1 VAQQGTFK
9 SMPIIVLVLGT
20 LALWT
25 VYWFVRMGGID
36 HFRSASAQRKEAER
50 LARARASE
58 RSAPL
63 RAIDDPREAAM
74 ILMVLMA
81 REGGDPTRE
90 QIAAIEKTVRATFG
104 FKQDLH
110 ERMTQARFI
119 ASRADSFAQAAA
131 LFADL
136 FNKKLTLDE
145 KRELVVMMEEVAN
158 FEGRREAHVE
168 ALDVLARRVG
178 VAPAG

>member
-1 VAQQGTFK
+1 
-9 SMPIIVLVLGT
+9 MPAIALILST

-25 VYWFVRMGGID
+25 IYWFVRMGGID
-36 HFRSASAQRKEAER
+36 HIRAKRTQRKDADR
-50 LARARASE
+50 LANARAVE

-63 RAIDDPREAAM
+63 RAIDDPRDAAV
-74 ILMVLMA
+74 ILMLLMA

-90 QIAAIEKTVRATFG
+90 QIAAIEKIARATFG
-104 FKQDLH
+104 FEHDLR

-136 FNKKLTLDE
+136 FNKRLTVDE
-145 KRELVVMMEEVAN
+145 KRQLVEMVEEVAN
-158 FEGRREAHVE
+158 LEGPREAHAE
-168 ALDVLARRVG
+168 AVDLLARRVG
-178 VAPAG
+178 LAPAS

>member
-1 VAQQGTFK
+1 
-9 SMPIIVLVLGT
+9 MPIVVLVLST
-20 LALWT
+20 LALWSI
-25 VYWFVRMGGID
+25 YWFVRLGGID
-36 HFRSASAQRKEAER
+36 HFRSASAQRKETER
-50 LARARASE
+50 LARARESQ

-63 RAIDDPREAAM
+63 RAIDDPHEAAM
-74 ILMVLMA
+74 ILMLLMA

-90 QIAAIEKTVRATFG
+90 QIAAIERIVRATFG
-104 FKQDLH
+104 FEQDLR

-131 LFADL
+131 LFANL

-145 KRELVVMMEEVAN
+145 KRELVAMVDEVAN
-158 FEGRREAHVE
+158 FDGRREAHVE

-178 VAPAG
+178 LTAAG

>member
-1 VAQQGTFK
+1 
-9 SMPIIVLVLGT
+9 MPIIVLVLST
-20 LALWT
+20 LTLWT
-25 VYWFVRMGGID
+25 IYWFVRMGGID
-36 HFRSASAQRKEAER
+36 HIQAKRTQRKDADR
-50 LARARASE
+50 LANARAAE

-63 RAIDDPREAAM
+63 RAIDDPREAAL
-74 ILMVLMA
+74 ILMLLMA

-90 QIAAIEKTVRATFG
+90 QIAAIEKIVRATFG
-104 FKQDLH
+104 FERDLH

-136 FNKKLTLDE
+136 FNKRLTLDE
-145 KRELVVMMEEVAN
+145 KRQLVEMVEEVAN
-158 FEGRREAHVE
+158 FDGRRDAHVE

-178 VAPAG
+178 LAPAG